1 MANSQARWRD
11 RSSATL
17 WIRRARPCACAWR
30 TESDTLTN
38 LLIFLFLVL
47 SFLTFLFLWIYQ
59 GYTYRIILRNPKEG
73 ALRPR
78 HRGRVQRLPWILE
91 PQDFSRFSDVFPRQ
105 THVKPRLRHKIATA
119 KKSKNFQDASK
130 RLSRCLQEASKTAP
144 KTKCETFSDFNRI
157 LVDFGSIFDGFLVDF
172 GLILARFLVDFPSI
186 FGLGFWLVFC
196 SFFNQTFND
205 F

>member
-1 MANSQARWRD
+1 MALKCLQNDLPIWPRD
-11 RSSATL
+11 NKKIGSKTLDIEGSSVAGTRL
-17 WIRRARPCACAWR
+17 AALKIRRARPKACAWR

-78 HRGRVQRLPWILE
+78 HRGRVQRFPWILE

-105 THVKPRLRHKIATA
+105 THVKPRLRYKIATA
-119 KKSKNFQDASK
+119 KKSKNSEDASK
-130 RLSRCLQEASKTAP
+130 RFPRCLQ
-144 KTKCETFSDFNRI
+144 
-157 LVDFGSIFDGFLVDF
+157 
-172 GLILARFLVDFPSI
+172 
-186 FGLGFWLVFC
+186 
-196 SFFNQTFND
+196 
-205 F
+205 